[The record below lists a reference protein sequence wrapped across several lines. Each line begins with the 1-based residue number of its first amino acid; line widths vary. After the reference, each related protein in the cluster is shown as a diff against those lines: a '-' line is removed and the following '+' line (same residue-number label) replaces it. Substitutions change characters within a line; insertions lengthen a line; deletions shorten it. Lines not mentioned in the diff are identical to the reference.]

1 MTQKME
7 IDYNPF
13 HQTWKFPQRKTF
25 EEGYFTSNVY
35 IPMRDGVKI
44 AATICLPKGLT
55 SEDKLPTLLYQTR
68 YWRAEKLRIPFR
80 WVLTEVYAH
89 TPTPE
94 LFTKR
99 GYAIVYVDVRG
110 CGASFGSRPY
120 PFSEEEIKDG
130 GDIINWIINQPW
142 SDGNVVSNGISY
154 TGTAAELLAV
164 NNHSAVRAVMPGHG
178 FWDPYTDV
186 SFPGGCYDSSFT
198 EMWSFGGKALDNNN
212 TKAFKPLNPI
222 GWLLSKGVQPIDSDT
237 NQSQLKQ
244 AMEAH
249 SSNEYVFN
257 FSKDIDFRDELT
269 IKGSQ
274 ILDLSIF
281 NYQKEIEKSNLPI
294 ISWCSWL
301 DSGYGTA
308 MIHRFI
314 NLKNP
319 HIAIIGD
326 WNHGAA
332 FPGNPLKPDKTEV
345 SPTPKERITTWID
358 IFESILFGEGFQEK
372 TLYYY
377 TMGEEKWKMTHV
389 WPPQGQIRQ
398 KWFLEEEFGLSTSKP
413 KVKLG
418 EDSYRINFRA
428 STGRL
433 NRWWT
438 LLGLPLDYSNR
449 EKADSKL
456 LTYTSSPLQEDIE
469 ITGQPIIT
477 LYLASTH
484 EDGAIYAYL
493 EEVDTDGNIHY
504 ITDGNLRL
512 IHRKVSLEKPPY
524 KILVPYH
531 SFKKADAAPLVPGE
545 ITEVKFE
552 FRVTSVVIRK
562 GHRIKLAIAGADRD
576 TFKRYPSEG
585 KPTIT
590 IARNTHNASYIDLPI
605 IQKEE

>member
-1 MTQKME
+1 MTKNME

-13 HQTWKFPQRKTF
+13 HQTWKAPQRKTF
-25 EEGYFTSNVY
+25 EVGYIRSNEY

-44 AATICLPKGLT
+44 AGTICLPKGLT
-55 SEDKLPTLLYQTR
+55 SKDRLPTLLYQTR
-68 YWRAEKLRIPFR
+68 YWRAAKLRIPFR
-80 WVLTEVYAH
+80 WVLTEVY
-89 TPTPE
+89 TSMPTPD

-99 GYAIVYVDVRG
+99 GYAIVYIDVRG

-130 GDIINWIINQPW
+130 ADITNWIINQPW

-154 TGTAAELLAV
+154 TGTTAELLAV
-164 NNHSAVRAVMPGHG
+164 NNHPAVKAVMPGHG

-186 SFPGGCYDSSFT
+186 SFPGGCYDSSF
-198 EMWSFGGKALDNNN
+198 MQLWSLFGKSLDNNN
-212 TKAFKPLNPI
+212 SKPFKQLSPFL
-222 GWLLSKGVQPIDSDT
+222 WLLRKGVQPIDSDT
-237 NQSQLKQ
+237 NQNQLKQ
-244 AMEAH
+244 AIEAH
-249 SSNEYVFN
+249 SSNEYVF
-257 FSKDIDFRDELT
+257 DLTDDGDFRDERAPDDT
-269 IKGSQ
+269 Q
-274 ILDLSIF
+274 INDVSI
-281 NYQKEIEKSNLPI
+281 YRYKEEIEESNTPF

-301 DSGYGTA
+301 DSGYVTA

-314 NLKNP
+314 NIKNP

-326 WNHGAA
+326 WNHGAVYPA
-332 FPGNPLKPDKTEV
+332 NPLKPDKTVV
-345 SPTPKERITTWID
+345 SPTPRERITTWID
-358 IFESILFGEGFQEK
+358 IFESVIYGEGFQGK

-389 WPPQGQIRQ
+389 WPPESQIRQ
-398 KWFLEEEFGLSTSKP
+398 KWFLEEEFALTTSRP

-418 EDSYRINFRA
+418 EDPYKINFLA
-428 STGRL
+428 STGKL

-438 LLGLPLDYSNR
+438 LLGLPIDYSNR
-449 EKADSKL
+449 EKADRKL

-493 EEVDTDGNIHY
+493 EEVDTDGNVHY
-504 ITDGNLRL
+504 FTDGNLRL
-512 IHRKVSLEKPPY
+512 IHRKVSTEKPPY
-524 KILVPYH
+524 KTLVPYH
-531 SFKKADAAPLVPGE
+531 SFKKTDASPLVPGE
-545 ITEVKFE
+545 ITEVIFG
-552 FRVTSVVIRK
+552 FRPTSVVIRK

-590 IARNTHNASYIDLPI
+590 IARNTDHASYIDLPI
-605 IQKEE
+605 IQKYE

>member
-13 HQTWKFPQRKTF
+13 HQTWKAPQRKTF
-25 EEGYFTSNVY
+25 EDGFITRNEY

-44 AATICLPKGLT
+44 AITICLPEGLT
-55 SEDKLPTLLYQTR
+55 SEDRLPTLLYQTR
-68 YWRAEKLRIPFR
+68 YWRAHKLRIPFR
-80 WVLTEVYAH
+80 WVLTELF
-89 TPTPE
+89 TRIPTPE

-130 GDIINWIINQPW
+130 ADIANWIINQPW
-142 SDGNVVSNGISY
+142 SDGNIVSNGISY

-164 NNHSAVRAVMPGHG
+164 NKHPAVKAVMPGHG

-186 SFPGGCYDSSFT
+186 SFPGGCYDSGF
-198 EMWSFGGKALDNNN
+198 MRFWSFGGKNLDNNI
-212 TKAFKPLNPI
+212 TTHFKQLNPI
-222 GWLLSKGVQPIDSDT
+222 MWLLTKGVQPIDSDI
-237 NQSQLKQ
+237 NQNQLKQ
-244 AMEAH
+244 AIKSH
-249 SSNEYVFN
+249 SQNEYVFDLTGDRN
-257 FSKDIDFRDELT
+257 YRDELALD
-269 IKGSQ
+269 GSQ
-274 ILDLSIF
+274 ISDISIF
-281 NYQKEIEKSNLPI
+281 NYKEEIEESNTPI

-326 WNHGAA
+326 WNHGGLYPA
-332 FPGNPLKPDKTEV
+332 NPLKPDKKVV
-345 SPTPKERITTWID
+345 SPTPRERIKTWID
-358 IFESILFGEGFQEK
+358 TFESTIYGEGFQGK

-377 TMGEEKWKMTHV
+377 TMGEEKWKKTQV
-389 WPPQGQIRQ
+389 WPPEGQIRQ
-398 KWFLEEEFGLSTSKP
+398 HWFLEEEFALTTSKP
-413 KVKLG
+413 KAKIG
-418 EDSYRINFRA
+418 EDHYNINFRA
-428 STGRL
+428 TTGRL

-438 LLGLPLDYSNR
+438 LLGLPIDYSNR
-449 EKADSKL
+449 EKADKKL
-456 LTYTSSPLQEDIE
+456 LTYTSAPLQEDIE
-469 ITGQPIIT
+469 ITGQAIIT

-493 EEVDTDGNIHY
+493 EEVDTDGNVHY
-504 ITDGNLRL
+504 FTDGNLRL
-512 IHRKVSLEKPPY
+512 IHRKVSSETPPY

-531 SFKKADAAPLVPGE
+531 SFNKVDASPLVPGE
-545 ITEVKFE
+545 ITEVKFG
-552 FRVTSVVIRK
+552 FRPTSVVIHK

-585 KPTIT
+585 NPTIT
-590 IARNTHNASYIDLPI
+590 IARNTQNASYIDLPI
-605 IQKEE
+605 IRK

>member
-1 MTQKME
+1 MTKNME

-13 HQTWKFPQRKTF
+13 HQTWKFPQRKIF
-25 EEGYFTSNVY
+25 EEGYITSNEY

-44 AATICLPKGLT
+44 AGTICLPEGL
-55 SEDKLPTLLYQTR
+55 SSKDRLPTLLYQTR
-68 YWRAEKLRIPFR
+68 YWRATKLRIPFR
-80 WVLTEVYAH
+80 WVLTEVS
-89 TPTPE
+89 TSMPTPD
-94 LFTKR
+94 LFTHR
-99 GYAIVYVDVRG
+99 GFAIVYVDVRG

-130 GDIINWIINQPW
+130 ADITNWIINQPW

-154 TGTAAELLAV
+154 TGTTAELLVVNKHPAV
-164 NNHSAVRAVMPGHG
+164 KAVMPGHG
-178 FWDPYTDV
+178 FWDAYTDV
-186 SFPGGCYDSSFT
+186 SFPGGCYDSSF
-198 EMWSFGGKALDNNN
+198 MQLWSLVGKNLDNNN
-212 TKAFKPLNPI
+212 SKPFKQLAPFL
-222 GWLLSKGVQPIDSDT
+222 WLLRKGVQPIDSDT
-237 NQSQLKQ
+237 NQNQLKQ
-244 AMEAH
+244 AIEAH
-249 SSNEYVFN
+249 SSNEYVSDLVGDQN
-257 FSKDIDFRDELT
+257 FRDEST
-269 IKGSQ
+269 PDGIQ
-274 ILDLSIF
+274 IYDPSIYGF
-281 NYQKEIEKSNLPI
+281 KEEIEESNTPF

-301 DSGYGTA
+301 DSGYVTA
-308 MIHRFI
+308 MIHRFL

-326 WNHGAA
+326 WNHGAVYPA
-332 FPGNPLKPDKTEV
+332 NPLKPDKLEV
-345 SPTPKERITTWID
+345 SPTPRERITTWID
-358 IFESILFGEGFQEK
+358 IFESVIYGEGFQGK

-389 WPPQGQIRQ
+389 WPPEGQIRQ
-398 KWFLEEEFGLSTSKP
+398 KWFFEEEFALSTSKP
-413 KVKLG
+413 KVKIG
-418 EDSYRINFRA
+418 EDRYKINFGA

-438 LLGLPLDYSNR
+438 LLGLPIDYSNR
-449 EKADSKL
+449 EEADRNL

-493 EEVDTDGNIHY
+493 EEVDTDGNVHY

-512 IHRKVSLEKPPY
+512 IHRKVSTEKPPY
-524 KILVPYH
+524 KTLVPYH
-531 SFKKADAAPLVPGE
+531 SFKKTDSSPLVPGK
-545 ITEVKFE
+545 ISEVKFG
-552 FRVTSVVIRK
+552 FRPTSVVIRK

-590 IARNTHNASYIDLPI
+590 IARNTYNASYIDIPI
-605 IQKEE
+605 IQKKE